1 MTESLYERLG
11 GEPALVAAVDLFYAK
26 VIADAAL
33 KPFFEGLDLEA
44 QTRKQLAFMTWAFGG
59 PSEYRG
65 RDLGVAHSNLVKSRG
80 LTDVHF
86 DAVATHLAATLRELG
101 VDQPLVDE
109 AIGVVATTRDSV
121 LGRAKT

>member
-26 VIADAAL
+26 VMADETL

-59 PSEYRG
+59 PAEYRG
-65 RDLGVAHSNLVKSRG
+65 RDLGVAHANLVRNRG
-80 LTDVHF
+80 LTDAHF

-101 VDQPLVDE
+101 VGEPLVDE
-109 AIGVVATTRDSV
+109 AIGVVATTRDAV
-121 LGRAKT
+121 FGRAKP